1 MTRAVVR
8 TEKSEGTVLDATSPK
23 VTVKITKKQID
34 EAIRGNSSHCMI
46 ADAVKEQVPDA
57 KYVSVDL
64 QSIRWTD
71 TKKGRRYTYL
81 TPPRAQRALVK
92 FDQGEPVAGF
102 QMTLQG
108 AFITETETARR
119 ARLGDDTAK
128 AKLMRPKGQG
138 NGPRVKA
145 VRVGGKTPP
154 IAALHSGAGANQK
167 TKKRSTA
174 KQSKARKKSGKETG
188 PIGATRQYGLRS
200 LSR

>member
-1 MTRAVVR
+1 MTKAVVR

-46 ADAVKEQVPDA
+46 ADAVKEQVPGA

-71 TKKGRRYTYL
+71 TAKGRRYTYL

-92 FDQGEPVAGF
+92 FDQGDPVGAF

-119 ARLGDDTAK
+119 ARLGDENAK
-128 AKLMRPKGQG
+128 AKLTTAGRR
-138 NGPRVKA
+138 NGPRSKA
-145 VRVGGKTPP
+145 VGVGGKTPP
-154 IAALHSGAGANQK
+154 IAALHSGSGANQK
-167 TKKRSTA
+167 TKKKSTA
-174 KQSKARKKSGKETG
+174 KQTKARKKSGKETG